1 MALCS
6 KGAQSAKK
14 YVTASES
21 DQKKPQ
27 KKQKGG
33 GGGTQ
38 FLFGLSEILI
48 LMQSANNNQ

>member
-21 DQKKPQ
+21 DQKTK

-33 GGGTQ
+33 GGDTISVWA
-38 FLFGLSEILI
+38 F
-48 LMQSANNNQ
+48 